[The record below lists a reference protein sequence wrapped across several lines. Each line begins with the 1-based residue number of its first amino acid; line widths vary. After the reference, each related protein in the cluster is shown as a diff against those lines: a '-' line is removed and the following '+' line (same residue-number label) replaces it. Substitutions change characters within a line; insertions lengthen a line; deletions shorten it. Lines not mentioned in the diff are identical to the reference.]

1 MGRNRVAPKRVRGL
15 KHIKKLKKLTLTS
28 RTQTGAWIETTDISR
43 HTVRRRVAP
52 KGVHGLK
59 LFGKNDTII
68 LSSRTQTGAW
78 IETSTSSSVV
88 GTFLTSHPNGCED

>member
-68 LSSRTQTGAW
+68 LPSRTRTVRGLKPLLPLA
-78 IETSTSSSVV
+78 SSEHFNVA
-88 GTFLTSHPNGCED
+88 PNGCED